1 MGARPNAVPQG
12 YHGPAKTPATKDIN
26 SKLTAPWNYSPED
39 VLGFFPKMFK
49 PREQQIAAITQI
61 AKAFASGKKYAVL
74 EMPTGGGKSFICYS
88 FADCLRDHGGT
99 HFLTIQKTL
108 QDQYQRDFPAP
119 QIEALKG
126 RSNYSCSHPAATKGM
141 DAAHGVCTARNKGIL
156 IDCVD
161 VDKAGWTDFDEDGNP
176 RGILRAAGQLELPSC
191 AHRCPYWEQ
200 LQKCSDAGVTLFNFS
215 SFLFQ
220 KRIGRF
226 GKRALMIIDEG
237 HNVEAELM
245 KFVTVELS
253 EWALSL
259 VGVKITRTIS
269 SKEQFTEWLRETDLL
284 RLVQEATKA
293 AEETED
299 DPEGFAKEE
308 ADALRELQMKIE
320 NFMAYL
326 EKTQW
331 VLETVAYQD
340 RHGDD
345 RRKIVARPL
354 YAKDFAED
362 LLFQH
367 ADRVLFMSAT
377 ILDAQVWAANLGIK
391 PEDLEHVQS
400 PCDFPVENRPI
411 HLEYAG
417 NMGFKYFTPEQNPSN
432 PTKPKFINKIKQI
445 MARHKGQRGIIHCHS
460 FELSKVL
467 KYDVADPRF
476 LFQDDF
482 KGDKAQMLAAHAKR
496 EDSVIVAPAMHEGFD
511 LKDDLSRFQV
521 LAKVPWPSMTDK
533 VIKERMNLD
542 QKWYGWLTALKMV
555 QSIGRSVRSKTDW
568 AYTYII
574 DQGFD
579 GFLARNST
587 MIPRYIKDAFQKYA
601 PKEIRR
607 SIPVQAAPINIVEE
621 KLFEIT
627 TPAAKVTVVEKKSLD
642 IPAVAT
648 KVEVTENKLF
658 DLPAPPAQPSK
669 CQTCGSTEGSI
680 YQWQK
685 FSNGT
690 RHVRESCKTCG
701 KYIRYAPKT
710 EEIVAAADARGEY
723 LG

>member
-1 MGARPNAVPQG
+1 MSNSARPNAVPQG
-12 YHGPAKTPATKDIN
+12 HRGPSKTVEQKDIN
-26 SKLTAPWNYSPED
+26 AKLTGPWKHSFAD
-39 VLGFFPKMFK
+39 VLKFFPKEFQ
-49 PREQQIAAITQI
+49 PRDQQKTAIDQI
-61 AKAFASGKKYAVL
+61 SRAFAAGKKFAVL

-88 FADCLRDHGGT
+88 FADLLRDQGGT

-119 QIEALKG
+119 KIETLKG
-126 RSNYSCSHPAATKGM
+126 RANYACTHPGANEGA
-141 DAAHGVCTARNKGIL
+141 DAAHGVCTSRKKGIL

-161 VDKAGWTDFDEDGNP
+161 DKKAGWLDYDEDGNP
-176 RGILRAAGQLELPSC
+176 KGILRAAGQLELPAC

-200 LQKCSDAGVTLFNFS
+200 LQKCSDSGVTLFNFS

-220 KRIGRF
+220 TRIGRF

-245 KFVTVELS
+245 KFVTLELS
-253 EWALSL
+253 EWALNI
-259 VGVKITRTIS
+259 VGVKITKTIT
-269 SKEQFTEWLRETDLL
+269 SKDQFVEWLRETDLL
-284 RLVQEATKA
+284 RLVQDAAKA
-293 AEETED
+293 AQDSEEN
-299 DPEGFAKEE
+299 DPDGFGKEE
-308 ADALRELQMKIE
+308 AEALRELEMKIE

-331 VLETVAYQD
+331 VLETQAYQD
-340 RHGDD
+340 KQGDD

-354 YAKDFAED
+354 FAKDFAED
-362 LLFQH
+362 LLFRH

-377 ILDAQVWAANLGIK
+377 ILDAQVWASNLGIK
-391 PEDLEHVQS
+391 PEQLEHVQS

-417 NMGFKYFTPEQNPSN
+417 NLGFKYFTPEQNPKD

-445 MARHKGQRGIIHCHS
+445 MARHHGQRGIIHCHS
-460 FELSKVL
+460 FELSKIL

-482 KGDKAQMLAAHAKR
+482 KGDKAKMLEAHAKR
-496 EDSVIVAPAMHEGFD
+496 ADSVLVAPAMHEGFD

-521 LAKVPWPSMTDK
+521 VAKVPWPSMMDK

-542 QKWYGWLTALKMV
+542 NRWYAWLTALKIV
-555 QSIGRSVRSKTDW
+555 QSIGRSVRSKNDW

-579 GFLARNST
+579 GFLSRNSS

-601 PKEIRR
+601 PKEVRR
-607 SIPVQAAPINIVEE
+607 A
-621 KLFEIT
+621 
-627 TPAAKVTVVEKKSLD
+627 
-642 IPAVAT
+642 
-648 KVEVTENKLF
+648 
-658 DLPAPPAQPSK
+658 
-669 CQTCGSTEGSI
+669 
-680 YQWQK
+680 
-685 FSNGT
+685 
-690 RHVRESCKTCG
+690 
-701 KYIRYAPKT
+701 
-710 EEIVAAADARGEY
+710 
-723 LG
+723 

>member
-1 MGARPNAVPQG
+1 MGARPNAVPQDKSINAKLI
-12 YHGPAKTPATKDIN
+12 GPWKWT
-26 SKLTAPWNYSPED
+26 PED
-39 VLGFFPKMFK
+39 VLGFFPKAFK
-49 PREQQIAAITQI
+49 PREQQISAINQI
-61 AKAFASGKKYAVL
+61 AKAFAAGKKYAVL

-88 FADCLRDHGGT
+88 FADCLREHGGT
-99 HFLTIQKTL
+99 HFLTIQKQL
-108 QDQYQRDFPAP
+108 QRQYSQDFPAP
-119 QIEALKG
+119 QIEVLMG
-126 RSNYSCSHPAATKGM
+126 RANYACTHPGADKDA
-141 DAAHGVCTARNKGIL
+141 DAAHGVCTKKKKGIL

-161 VDKAGWTDFDEDGNP
+161 VDASGWTDFDEDGNP
-176 RGILRAAGQLELPSC
+176 RGILRAAGQLELPAC
-191 AHRCPYWEQ
+191 AHRCPYWAQ

-245 KFVTVELS
+245 KFVTLELN

-259 VGVKITRTIS
+259 INVKITKTIA
-269 SKEQFTEWLRETDLL
+269 SKDQFVEWLRETDLL

-293 AEETED
+293 AEDSEESD
-299 DPEGFAKEE
+299 LEGFGKEE
-308 ADALRELQMKIE
+308 ADALRELEMKIE

-340 RHGDD
+340 RQGDD

-391 PEDLEHVQS
+391 SSDLEHVQT
-400 PCDFPVENRPI
+400 PCDFPVENRPVF
-411 HLEYAG
+411 LEYAG
-417 NMGFKYFTPEQNPSN
+417 NLGFKYFTPEQNPSN

-445 MARHKGQRGIIHCHS
+445 MARHHGQRGIIHCHS

-467 KYDVADPRF
+467 KYEVGDSRF

-482 KGDKAQMLAAHAKR
+482 KGDKDAMLAAHAKR
-496 EDSVIVAPAMHEGFD
+496 ADSVLVAPAMHEGFD
-511 LKDDLSRFQV
+511 LKDDLARFAV
-521 LAKVPWPSMTDK
+521 IAKVPWPSMMDK

-542 QKWYGWLTALKMV
+542 NRWYAWLCSLKIC
-555 QSIGRSVRSKTDW
+555 QSLGRGVRSKTDW
-568 AYTYII
+568 CFSYII

-579 GFLARNST
+579 GFLARNGS

-601 PKEIRR
+601 PKEVRR
-607 SIPVQAAPINIVEE
+607 A
-621 KLFEIT
+621 
-627 TPAAKVTVVEKKSLD
+627 
-642 IPAVAT
+642 
-648 KVEVTENKLF
+648 
-658 DLPAPPAQPSK
+658 
-669 CQTCGSTEGSI
+669 
-680 YQWQK
+680 
-685 FSNGT
+685 
-690 RHVRESCKTCG
+690 
-701 KYIRYAPKT
+701 
-710 EEIVAAADARGEY
+710 
-723 LG
+723 

>member
-1 MGARPNAVPQG
+1 MSNSARPNAVPQ
-12 YHGPAKTPATKDIN
+12 TKDIN
-26 SKLTAPWNYSPED
+26 AKIPGPWKWTTAD
-39 VLGFFPKMFK
+39 VMSHFPQGFK
-49 PREQQIAAITQI
+49 PREQQKVAIDQI
-61 AKAFASGKKYAVL
+61 TRAFAQGKKYAVM
-74 EMPTGGGKSFICYS
+74 EMPTGGGKSFSAYA
-88 FADCLRDHGGT
+88 FADTLREHGGT
-99 HFLTIQKTL
+99 HFLTIQKML
-108 QDQYQRDFPAP
+108 QDQYQRDWPAP

-126 RSNYSCSHPAATKGM
+126 RANYACTHPNATKDM
-141 DAAHGVCTARNKGIL
+141 DAAHGVCTQRKKGIL
-156 IDCVD
+156 IDCID
-161 VDKAGWTDFDEDGNP
+161 VDAAGWTDFDEDGNP
-176 RGILRAAGQLELPSC
+176 RGILRAAGQLELPAC
-191 AHRCPYWEQ
+191 AHKCPYWTQ

-226 GKRALMIIDEG
+226 TKRALMIIDEG

-259 VGVKITRTIS
+259 VNVKITRTIS

-299 DPEGFAKEE
+299 DPDGFGKEE
-308 ADALRELQMKIE
+308 ADALRELEMKIE

-331 VLETVAYQD
+331 ILETVAYQD
-340 RHGDD
+340 KRGDD

-377 ILDAQVWAANLGIK
+377 ILDAQVWATNLGIK
-391 PEDLEHVQS
+391 ASDLEHVQS

-411 HLEYAG
+411 FLEFAG
-417 NMGFKYFTPEQNPSN
+417 NLGFKYFTSEQNPSN

-445 MARHKGQRGIIHCHS
+445 MGRHHGQRGIIHCHS

-467 KYDVADPRF
+467 RYEVGDSRF

-482 KGDKAQMLAAHAKR
+482 KGGKDEMLKVHAQR
-496 EDSVIVAPAMHEGFD
+496 TDSVIVAPALHEGLD
-511 LKDDLSRFQV
+511 LKDDLARFAV
-521 LAKVPWPSMTDK
+521 IAKVPWPSMMDK

-542 QKWYGWLTALKMV
+542 PKWYAWLCALKLI
-555 QSIGRSVRSKTDW
+555 QSAGRAIRSKTDW
-568 AYTYII
+568 AYTYIV

-579 GFLARNST
+579 GFLARNGS

-607 SIPVQAAPINIVEE
+607 
-621 KLFEIT
+621 
-627 TPAAKVTVVEKKSLD
+627 D
-642 IPAVAT
+642 
-648 KVEVTENKLF
+648 
-658 DLPAPPAQPSK
+658 
-669 CQTCGSTEGSI
+669 
-680 YQWQK
+680 
-685 FSNGT
+685 
-690 RHVRESCKTCG
+690 
-701 KYIRYAPKT
+701 
-710 EEIVAAADARGEY
+710 
-723 LG
+723 